1 MTIRNICGID
11 VDIQK
16 KDIKKLYI
24 RVKEGPR
31 VIVSVPK
38 RCSEETIVSLIEK
51 KKDWI
56 LDTMHRDHLSKTELS
71 DGCETEL
78 IGRKFTVHM
87 THGNRETVK
96 ITDNEIFITA
106 SPESE
111 EELLLR
117 KVHRAILESVLPG
130 IFGRLQSMSGLSCS
144 SWYLRYMTSR
154 WGTCNTR
161 TKRICLSTNL
171 AKRPIEC
178 IEYVVMHELVHT
190 AVPNHGQNFKILLTD
205 NMPDWKERKKL
216 LNS

>member
-1 MTIRNICGID
+1 MTMRNICGID
-11 VDIQK
+11 VDVRK
-16 KDIKKLYI
+16 KDIKNLHI

-38 RCSEETIVSLIEK
+38 RCSDGRIVSLIEK

-56 LDTMHRDHLSKTELS
+56 LAAMQREHLSKTELS
-71 DGCETEL
+71 DSCEIEL
-78 IGRKFTVHM
+78 IGRKFTVHI
-87 THGNRETVK
+87 THGNRESVK
-96 ITDNEIFITA
+96 IIDNEIFIV
-106 SPESE
+106 SSDSDED
-111 EELLLR
+111 LLLR
-117 KVHRAILESVLPG
+117 KVHRTVLESVLPG
-130 IFGRLQSMSGLSCS
+130 IFGKLQSTSGLSCS

-190 AVPNHGQNFKILLTD
+190 VVPNHGQNFKILLTN